1 MPRADDL
8 AAPRLEARRRG
19 EDAPDRPA
27 TQMRSS
33 VGALTGVGGQEAA
46 PSDQGGAGQWLV
58 LRWACVIL
66 VHGCTCM
73 GLWLGMERLYFGV
86 VGQPAAGEC
95 DTHFEAGSRRLVHE
109 FIGWAPVWGRNAVL
123 VAGVLWVC
131 RKVAGLE
138 RTPGTVQALLL
149 GVGEQDGQART
160 AGWDAIVGSGVG
172 GGGADNDGT
181 TVEKQPR
188 FEQARSEREM
198 SYRQAVVVA
207 SSKLAL
213 WHWSQPCAY
222 LWLLWVYRCY
232 VVGLGRAQQHLA
244 AVVAAREALY
254 LLSTLLATW
263 QCPVYLLLDLRTVW
277 NEAEGKLQRSLR
289 LAMYILTPHNFV
301 ALSLARRF
309 PSLRQAFLGL
319 GAAQVLADLS
329 SCFALA
335 ALLANTLEARA
346 TIAEDVVPLIVG
358 KLCAEDWAGSSKHHA
373 GRDGLT
379 FALRWWR
386 LQATRSQRLASC
398 YSSGP

>member
-1 MPRADDL
+1 
-8 AAPRLEARRRG
+8 
-19 EDAPDRPA
+19 
-27 TQMRSS
+27 
-33 VGALTGVGGQEAA
+33 
-46 PSDQGGAGQWLV
+46 
-58 LRWACVIL
+58 
-66 VHGCTCM
+66 
-73 GLWLGMERLYFGV
+73 
-86 VGQPAAGEC
+86 
-95 DTHFEAGSRRLVHE
+95 
-109 FIGWAPVWGRNAVL
+109 
-123 VAGVLWVC
+123 
-131 RKVAGLE
+131 
-138 RTPGTVQALLL
+138 
-149 GVGEQDGQART
+149 
-160 AGWDAIVGSGVG
+160 
-172 GGGADNDGT
+172 
-181 TVEKQPR
+181 
-188 FEQARSEREM
+188 
-198 SYRQAVVVA
+198 
-207 SSKLAL
+207 
-213 WHWSQPCAY
+213 
-222 LWLLWVYRCY
+222 

-373 GRDGLT
+373 GGDGLT

-386 LQATRSQRLASC
+386 LQATRSQHLASC
-398 YSSGP
+398 YSSGR

>member
-8 AAPRLEARRRG
+8 ATPRLEARRRG

-27 TQMRSS
+27 TRMRSS

-66 VHGCTCM
+66 AHVCTCM
-73 GLWLGMERLYFGV
+73 GLWLGMEWLYFGV

-95 DTHFEAGSRRLVHE
+95 DAHFEAGSRAVMIE
-109 FIGWAPVWGRNAVL
+109 FIGWAPVWGRNALL
-123 VAGVLWVC
+123 VAGFLWVC
-131 RKVAGLE
+131 REIAGLE

-149 GVGEQDGQART
+149 GAGERDGQARA
-160 AGWDAIVGSGVG
+160 AGWDAIVGSGSSVDGNDG
-172 GGGADNDGT
+172 GGGGGGSVAL
-181 TVEKQPR
+181 EKQPR
-188 FEQARSEREM
+188 FEQARAEREM

-232 VVGLGRAQQHLA
+232 VVGLGRVQQHLA

-309 PSLRQAFLGL
+309 PGLRQVFLGL

-335 ALLANTLEARA
+335 ALLASTLEAQA
-346 TIAEDVVPLIVG
+346 GIGEDVVPLIVG
-358 KLCAEDWAGSSKHHA
+358 KLCAEGW
-373 GRDGLT
+373 
-379 FALRWWR
+379 
-386 LQATRSQRLASC
+386 
-398 YSSGP
+398 